1 MKTKRKSPIQVLGNK
16 HAKDYRITLP
26 NGEVV
31 LLQYRTEGDYPS
43 LDICFERQRVINP
56 FMADLSPAVKLSKAR
71 DVDERLCE
79 QVWVGLDPSR
89 IETHDANWIKS
100 NGQDKGK

>member
-1 MKTKRKSPIQVLGNK
+1 MKTKRKKPVTILGNK

-26 NGEVV
+26 NGETV

-56 FMADLSPAVKLSKAR
+56 FMADLSPAVRLSKSR

-79 QVWVGLDPSR
+79 QIWIGLDPSR
-89 IETHDANWIKS
+89 VDTHDANWIRK
-100 NGQDKGK
+100 NGRDKNS